1 MKRADVARMRP
12 SERKAL
18 LDELATMVA
27 SGELHL
33 GEAARV
39 LRAAILGMDRR
50 TFARVAKVSPRALA
64 RLEDDPRANSTLETL
79 TRVFAPFGGKVSLL
93 FPAMTEPEPLR
104 EEQQQIRTT
113 IRDALARTKRR
124 RRSKDGT
131 DGGPLEGGGRV

>member
-1 MKRADVARMRP
+1 MIKRADVARMRP
-12 SERKAL
+12 AERKAL

-39 LRAAILGMDRR
+39 LRAMVLGMDRQ
-50 TFARVAKVSPRALA
+50 TFAQVVRVSPRAIA
-64 RLEDDPRANSTLETL
+64 RLEDDPRANPTVETL
-79 TRVFAPFGGKVSLL
+79 TRVFAPFGGKVSLV

-104 EEQQQIRTT
+104 EEQQQVRTA

-124 RRSKDGT
+124 RSSKYRTEGE
-131 DGGPLEGGGRV
+131 PVEGGG